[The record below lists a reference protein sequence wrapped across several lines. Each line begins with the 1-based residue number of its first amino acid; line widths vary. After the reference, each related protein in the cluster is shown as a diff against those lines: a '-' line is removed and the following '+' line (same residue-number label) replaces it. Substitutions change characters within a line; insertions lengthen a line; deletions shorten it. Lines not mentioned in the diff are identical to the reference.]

1 VRRRLNCGK
10 KVEARDCA
18 SGNLKETT
26 PMRRALILASV
37 IAAFA
42 GSALAQ
48 GNNAINVFGVVEK
61 VDATTI
67 AVKNDD
73 GGAVEMFKIAPNVL
87 YIQQAKATLADI
99 KSNDF
104 VASAAVRKEDG
115 KLHSTELRIFSEK
128 MRGGGD
134 GQRPMNDA
142 RNQTMTN
149 ATVTGTAVVNGSNVM
164 KVKFGPSQIG
174 GAGTTYPAGESD
186 LVLDPGVPVF
196 KFTDTT
202 SAAVKAGGK
211 VRVQGVRNAE
221 GAMVNRITAM
231 P

>member
-1 VRRRLNCGK
+1 MLLG
-10 KVEARDCA
+10 AF
-18 SGNLKETT
+18 
-26 PMRRALILASV
+26 MALIAV
-37 IAAFA
+37 PAFA
-42 GSALAQ
+42 Q
-48 GNNAINVFGVVEK
+48 NNAINVFGTVDK

-67 AVKNDD
+67 SVKNNE
-73 GGAVEMFKIAPNVL
+73 GGAVESYKIAPNVL
-87 YIQQAKATLADI
+87 YIQQANAKLSDI

-128 MRGGGD
+128 MRGIGE

-149 ATVTGTAVVNGSNVM
+149 ATVTGTAIVNGSNVM

-186 LVLDPGVPVF
+186 LILDPNVPVT
-196 KFTDTT
+196 KFTDADA
-202 SAAVKAGGK
+202 SIVKAGGH
-211 VRVQGVRNAE
+211 VRVQGVRNAQGE
-221 GAMVNRITAM
+221 IVNRVTAM

>member
-1 VRRRLNCGK
+1 
-10 KVEARDCA
+10 
-18 SGNLKETT
+18 
-26 PMRRALILASV
+26 MALIAV
-37 IAAFA
+37 P
-42 GSALAQ
+42 ALAQ
-48 GNNAINVFGVVEK
+48 GNNAINVFGTVDK
-61 VDATTI
+61 VDATSI
-67 AVKNDD
+67 SVKNNE
-73 GGAVEMFKIAPNVL
+73 GGAVDSYKIAPNVL
-87 YIQQAKATLADI
+87 YIQQAPAKLTDI
-99 KSNDF
+99 KNNDF

-149 ATVTGTAVVNGSNVM
+149 ATVTGTVIANGSNVM

-174 GAGTTYPAGESD
+174 GAGTTYPGGESD
-186 LVLDPGVPVF
+186 LILDPGVPVF
-196 KFTDTT
+196 KFTDAN
-202 SAAVKAGGK
+202 SSIVKAGTK